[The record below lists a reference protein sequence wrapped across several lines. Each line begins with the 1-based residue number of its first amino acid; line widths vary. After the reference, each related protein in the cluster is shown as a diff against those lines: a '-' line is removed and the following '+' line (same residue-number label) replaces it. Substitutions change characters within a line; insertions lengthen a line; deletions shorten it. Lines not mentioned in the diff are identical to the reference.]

1 MPDKAMPVGAGGGAV
16 RQSGEFLQALRWGR
30 AWCLLAFVLLATGC
44 TRPAPEQA
52 VRAQL
57 QALQAA
63 IDARDAG
70 AVEAL
75 LAEDFAGNEGLDR
88 RGAKRLAA
96 GLFLRYR
103 GVGATLGPV
112 EVELRGDADAVA
124 RFNML
129 ATGGSGG
136 LLPERGQ
143 VYAVETGW
151 RRVDGEW
158 RLRSARWQAG
168 GARE

>member
-1 MPDKAMPVGAGGGAV
+1 M
-16 RQSGEFLQALRWGR
+16 RWR
-30 AWCLLAFVLLATGC
+30 CTWCLLALVLLVAGC
-44 TRPAPEQA
+44 ARPAPEQA
-52 VRAQL
+52 VRMQL
-57 QALQAA
+57 QALQTA
-63 IDARDAG
+63 IDARDAA

-75 LAEDFAGNEGLDR
+75 LADDFIGNEGLDR

-112 EVELRGDADAVA
+112 EVELRGEADAIA
-124 RFNML
+124 RFNVL

-143 VYAVETGW
+143 IYAVETGW
-151 RRVDGEW
+151 RHVDGEW
-158 RLRSARWQAG
+158 RLRSARWQAAG
-168 GARE
+168 ERE

>member
-30 AWCLLAFVLLATGC
+30 AWCLLAFVLFATGC

-63 IDARDAG
+63 IDARDTD
-70 AVEAL
+70 AVADL
-75 LAEDFAGNEGLDR
+75 LVEDFIGNEGLDR

-103 GVGATLGPV
+103 DVGAKLGPV
-112 EVELRGDADAVA
+112 EVELRGEADAVA
-124 RFNML
+124 RFSLL
-129 ATGGSGG
+129 ATGGAGG
-136 LLPERGQ
+136 LLPESGQ
-143 VYAVETGW
+143 AYRVETSW
-151 RRVDGEW
+151 RLVDGEW
-158 RLRSARWQAG
+158 RLRSASWKA
-168 GARE
+168 AL

>member
-70 AVEAL
+70 AVAGL
-75 LAEDFAGNEGLDR
+75 LADDFAGNDGMDR
-88 RGAKRLAA
+88 RAARQLAA
-96 GLFLRYR
+96 GIFLRYR
-103 GVGATLGPV
+103 DVAARIGPV
-112 EVELRGDADAVA
+112 EVELRGKTDAVA

-136 LLPERGQ
+136 LLPRRGQ

-151 RRVDGEW
+151 CYIDGDW
-158 RLRSARWQAG
+158 RLRSARWQAAG
-168 GARE
+168 ERE

>member
-1 MPDKAMPVGAGGGAV
+1 MPDKAMPAGKESAAV
-16 RQSGEFLQALRWGR
+16 RHSVDFRQTVGRRFVAL
-30 AWCLLAFVLLATGC
+30 ALLLALFSMGC
-44 TRPAPEQA
+44 ARPAPEQE
-52 VRAQL
+52 VRARL

-63 IDARDAG
+63 IDARDAA

-75 LAEDFAGNEGLDR
+75 LAEDFIGNEGLDR
-88 RGAKRLAA
+88 RGAKRMAA

-103 GVGATLGPV
+103 DVAASLGSV

-124 RFNML
+124 RFNLL

-136 LLPERGQ
+136 LLPRRGQ

-151 RRVDGEW
+151 CYIDGDW
-158 RLRSARWQAG
+158 RLRSARWQAAG
-168 GARE
+168 ERE